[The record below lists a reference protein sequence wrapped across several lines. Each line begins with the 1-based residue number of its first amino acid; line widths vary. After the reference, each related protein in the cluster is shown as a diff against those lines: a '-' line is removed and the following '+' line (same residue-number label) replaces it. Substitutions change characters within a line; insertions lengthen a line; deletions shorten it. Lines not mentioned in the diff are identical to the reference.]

1 MRDFSDKL
9 RELPLAPGVY
19 IMLDE
24 FGQILY
30 VGKAKNLRNRVRQ
43 YFQNSTTK
51 TEKTML
57 LVEKIA
63 DFRYIITNTEVEALV
78 LENNLIKEHKPY
90 YNILLKDDKTYPYIK
105 VSVNED
111 FPRISVTRKLKADGS
126 KYYGPYMLGLSAS
139 SIMDLLHSIYPVRSC
154 QSDFKRHAQRECLN
168 YHIGRCLAPCT
179 GRVSKEEYRETI
191 KEVMNFLSG
200 DDKKAKALLNEKL
213 ARAIE
218 NEEFELAIVYRDSL
232 ALLDKLIRKQIA
244 NLPRDLN
251 LDVFT
256 LVTNGIYSVVNYL
269 VVRGGKIL
277 GSENFAVNE
286 IGESEDALSNYVM
299 QFYEKNPIICEEIC
313 VSHELPFA
321 VELQDYLAH
330 KKGSKLNLICPKG
343 GIRKQLVELSQN
355 NASEH
360 LEKATARVAT
370 AEALTL
376 GAVSQ
381 LKEMLELKTPP
392 KRMECYDI
400 SNISGTD
407 KVASMVVFINGE
419 PAREMYRRFRIKTV
433 SGIDDFASMKEV
445 VTRRLNELDSTDV
458 SFSDKPDLIIVDGGK
473 GQLSSAYAVIEPYD
487 IEVVGLAKR
496 EEELF
501 KPNESEPHVLPRD
514 SLALKLCQRIRDE
527 AHRFAITYHRTL
539 RKARQTR
546 SNLKNIEGIG
556 DTRARQLL
564 THFKKIE
571 KIAEASVE
579 EIMEIKGFSKKQAQ
593 AVYDYFRR
601 TSNEV

>member
-1 MRDFSDKL
+1 MRDFSAKL

-19 IMLDE
+19 LMLDE

-105 VSVNED
+105 ISVNED
-111 FPRISVTRKLKADGS
+111 YPRISVTRKLKSDGS
-126 KYYGPYMLGLSAS
+126 KYYGPYMLGLSAG

-154 QSDFKRHAQRECLN
+154 QGDLKKHVQRECLN

-179 GRVSKEEYRETI
+179 GRVNKEEYRETI
-191 KEVMNFLSG
+191 REVMSFLSG
-200 DDKKAKALLNEKL
+200 DDRKAKALLNEKL

-218 NEEFELAIVYRDSL
+218 NEEFELAIVYRDNL
-232 ALLDKLIRKQIA
+232 ALLEKLIRKQIA

-256 LVTNGIYSVVNYL
+256 LVTNGMYSVVNYM

-286 IGESEDALSNYVM
+286 IGDSEDALSNYIM

-313 VSHELPFA
+313 VSHALPFA
-321 VELQDYLAH
+321 TELQDYLSH

-343 GIRKQLVELSQN
+343 GVRKQLVELSQN

-360 LEKATARVAT
+360 LEKATTRVAT

-376 GAVSQ
+376 GAVRQ
-381 LKEMLELKTPP
+381 LKEMLELKSPP

-419 PAREMYRRFRIKTV
+419 PAKEMYRRFRIKTV
-433 SGIDDFASMKEV
+433 AGIDDFASMKEV
-445 VTRRLNELDSTDV
+445 VTRRLNELTSTDV
-458 SFSDKPDLIIVDGGK
+458 SFSDRPDLIIVDGGK
-473 GQLSSAYAVIEPYD
+473 GQLSSAYSVIEPYG

-501 KPNESEPHVLPRD
+501 KPNESAPHVLPRD

-571 KIAEASVE
+571 RIADASVE

-601 TSNEV
+601 NSDEV